1 MLYISLFSEFV
12 FSRNREIEHPN
23 VLSILGQCT
32 ESPPLLVILE
42 QAPFVSFSVVH
53 VLGYE
58 REFKSTVYLSIH
70 AFQSEQ

>member
-12 FSRNREIEHPN
+12 LSHNREIEHPN
-23 VLSILGQCT
+23 VLAILGQCT

-53 VLGYE
+53 VLDYE
-58 REFKSTVYLSIH
+58 KRM
-70 AFQSEQ
+70 